1 MPRDYGA
8 NAIDNALS
16 ALDNMPEP
24 DNEAAVTGRKVIE
37 GIFDRVEELLSQG
50 HSYGQICDVLKG
62 ANITLSPNTL
72 QGYVRDIRKER
83 AKEARRL
90 AKLQKQA
97 ANQETS
103 VHSGK
108 GTTPVLATPAV
119 DAITATL
126 ESDDYAEV
134 Q

>member
-16 ALDNMPEP
+16 ALDKMPEP

-37 GIFDRVEELLSQG
+37 GIFERVDELLSQG
-50 HSYGQICDVLKG
+50 HSYGQICEVLKG

-90 AKLQKQA
+90 AREQKQA
-97 ANQETS
+97 TS
-103 VHSGK
+103 VNSGK
-108 GTTPVLATPAV
+108 GKSPVQATPAIDV
-119 DAITATL
+119 TTATL
-126 ESDDYAEV
+126 EDEDYAEV